1 MSVSALCVA
10 FASEGGVA
18 PATAFVQRVL
28 ARGPA
33 ERVMMFYATADTE
46 HSEPVEELLALKDRH
61 VQRFSLSFLTQ
72 REPDEAELITG
83 PLDAAKVQALA
94 GKLFDARSV
103 SEFVVC
109 GPQALVDDVTAGLTS
124 LGVGAG
130 HIHAHVVADVAAATM
145 ADAGATAMGKDH
157 PSTHRSHAPL
167 EAAPAT
173 PSQTSSASAAP
184 TAAHSTLPAKG
195 TVPETRVELVMDGR
209 RRAFTMHTGT
219 ESILDAAARAG
230 IELPFSC
237 KAGVCA
243 TCRTKLVRG
252 EVDLAQNYALEDWE
266 LEQGFILA
274 CQAHAKTPEIEL
286 TYDEK

>member
-1 MSVSALCVA
+1 MPVSTLCVA
-10 FASEGGVA
+10 FASEGGVV
-18 PATAFVQRVL
+18 PALAFARRVL
-28 ARGPA
+28 ARGPS
-33 ERVMMFYATADTE
+33 ERVMMFYGASEAE
-46 HSEPVEELLALKDRH
+46 HSDTVEELLALKDRH
-61 VQRFSLSFLTQ
+61 LQRFSLSFVTR

-83 PLDAAKVQALA
+83 PLDAGKVQALA
-94 GKLFDARSV
+94 AKLFDVRDV

-109 GPQALVDDVTAGLTS
+109 GPRALIDDVTSALTK
-124 LGVGAG
+124 LGVEPAR
-130 HIHAHVVADVAAATM
+130 IRSDLDAAEAAFAAT
-145 ADAGATAMGKDH
+145 
-157 PSTHRSHAPL
+157 
-167 EAAPAT
+167 PAT
-173 PSQTSSASAAP
+173 PPAGAEAMAPAEVAASPAKAKSSA
-184 TAAHSTLPAKG
+184 
-195 TVPETRVELVMDGR
+195 PETRVELVMDGR
-209 RRAFTMHTGT
+209 RRSFTMATGT

-274 CQAHAKTPEIEL
+274 CQAHAKTREIEL